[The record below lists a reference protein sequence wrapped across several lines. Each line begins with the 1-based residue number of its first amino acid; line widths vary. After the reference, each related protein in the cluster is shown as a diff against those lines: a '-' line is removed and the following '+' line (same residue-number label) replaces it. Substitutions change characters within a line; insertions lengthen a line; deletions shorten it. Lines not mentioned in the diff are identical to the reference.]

1 MGLASEKGKPA
12 VLITVTKQP
21 NTGTIE
27 LTEKLEAALKDLQK
41 NLPADVKVSTDIFR
55 QSRFIESSIGNVQE
69 SLYEGAIFVV
79 IVLFL
84 FLANTRTTIISLVT
98 LPLSLVVAIL
108 VLHYMGLSI
117 NTMSLGGM
125 AIAIGSLVDD
135 AIVDVENVWKHLR
148 ENRMLPAGERKPVLM
163 SYSMLRVK
171 CVCPSLTQ
179 P

>member
-1 MGLASEKGKPA
+1 MQA
-12 VLITVTKQP
+12 
-21 NTGTIE
+21 
-27 LTEKLEAALKDLQK
+27 
-41 NLPADVKVSTDIFR
+41 
-55 QSRFIESSIGNVQE
+55 

-84 FLANTRTTIISLVT
+84 FLANTRTTIISLIT

-108 VLHYMGLSI
+108 TLHYLGLSI

-148 ENRMLPAGERKPVLM
+148 ENRQLPLAERKPVLE
-163 SYSMLRVK
+163 V
-171 CVCPSLTQ
+171 VFQ
-179 P
+179 A